1 MAFELVPG
9 EPVGDGEELE
19 AAVAARNTTYGHP
32 TSTAPIDGPGDEWA
46 VVGASIVP
54 EVPSTVSDAT
64 TIMIAEHI
72 ARRVYGS

>member
-1 MAFELVPG
+1 M
-9 EPVGDGEELE
+9 GDGEELE
-19 AAVAARNTTYGHP
+19 AAVSAGISTYVHT
-32 TSTAPIDGPGDEWA
+32 TSTAPIDGLGDEWA

-72 ARRVYGS
+72 ARRVCGS